1 MPWYI
6 RRQQPYAE
14 EGTSRAGKGTSRAG
28 KGTLRRERKPMQSL
42 TGTLKTRRVSTNLV
56 RLKHAVEPR
65 QELLRAVV
73 GVQHHRDAVELGHL
87 SHVQGHGYGPG
98 DGRLLLGLL
107 VVDAFAGEESGAAVR
122 HAIPYFR

>member
-1 MPWYI
+1 
-6 RRQQPYAE
+6 
-14 EGTSRAGKGTSRAG
+14 
-28 KGTLRRERKPMQSL
+28 MQSL

-122 HAIPYFR
+122 HLRQKHVRRVENKTEKKITANVSREGGRGLYMQFGCQLVRSHI